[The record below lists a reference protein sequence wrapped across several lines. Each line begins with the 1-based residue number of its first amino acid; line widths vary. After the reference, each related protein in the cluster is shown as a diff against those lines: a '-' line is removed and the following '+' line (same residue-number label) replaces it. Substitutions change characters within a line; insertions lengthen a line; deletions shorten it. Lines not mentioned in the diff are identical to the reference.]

1 MAALAT
7 ASVAATT
14 AGLAY
19 LDAKYHIRQD
29 WKIIS
34 GKKKAGKLLQQAIKD
49 KRVSQWYFFEKHAQ
63 EKPNAECIWWRPGS
77 FTYAESYYRSC
88 QFAQYFLS
96 QGVKPGQLVALFMA
110 NSPDFLFA
118 WLGLFA
124 IGAAPAMINH
134 NLTKAA
140 LLHCLGIAE
149 TPLVVAD
156 GSPELLARID
166 EVQEELVAKG
176 VKVVKLAEARPEINA
191 LKGERPGNELRDNVG
206 PGSPFGLFYTSG
218 TTGMPKACIIPGA
231 AGFYHGVS
239 KECGISYVTGDNQRY
254 YDCMPLYHGT
264 GAISGMTQILT
275 GVTLCLAPK
284 FSASKFWTDI
294 RDSKATWFV
303 YVGETVRYLLAA
315 PPSPRDRDH
324 NVHSIYGNG
333 LRPDVWKPF
342 RDRFGIEKIFEFF
355 NSTEGMLALDNPAR
369 GDFRAHSVGH
379 HGLLLRNRYH
389 NTYIPVAIDPDTG
402 DIVRDPKTGFA
413 TRVPYE
419 AGGEILVAQ
428 PSPYAPPFVGY
439 HGNKEASDKKF
450 VTDVFTKG
458 DTYYRTGDALRRDG
472 DGRWY
477 FMDRLGDTFR
487 WKGENVSTAEV
498 SEVLGRYP
506 GVLEATVYGVGLP
519 GHDGKAGMA
528 AIYIDSDTKSFD
540 YDGLLKHARTHLPKY
555 AVPIFVRRI
564 KERSATHNNKQNKV
578 PLKNDGIDPSKVK
591 DDPLF
596 WISEQGK
603 GKSYA
608 PFTEK
613 EWDELN
619 AGKAKL

>member
-1 MAALAT
+1 MAALA

-19 LDAKYHIRQD
+19 LDAKYHVRQD

-34 GKKKAGKLLQQAIKD
+34 GKKKASKLLEQAIKD
-49 KRVSQWYFFEKHAQ
+49 KRVSQWYAFEKHAQ
-63 EKPNAECIWWRPGS
+63 LKPNDECIWWRPGS
-77 FTYAESYYRSC
+77 YTWAESYYRSC
-88 QFAQYFLS
+88 QFAQYFLA
-96 QGVKPGQLVALFMA
+96 QGVKPGDLVALFMA

-134 NLTKAA
+134 NLSKAA

-149 TPLVVAD
+149 SPLIVAD
-156 GSPELLARID
+156 GRPELLARID
-166 EVQEELVAKG
+166 EVQEELAAKG

-191 LKGERPGNELRDNVG
+191 LRGERPGDELRDNVG
-206 PGSPFGLFYTSG
+206 PGSPFGLFYTRYSWSSIPKHERRRHTNEGSG

-231 AGFYHGVS
+231 AGFFHSVS
-239 KECGISYVTGDNQRY
+239 
-254 YDCMPLYHGT
+254 
-264 GAISGMTQILT
+264 T

-284 FSASKFWTDI
+284 FSASRFWDDI

-315 PPSPRDRDH
+315 PPSPRDKSH

-355 NSTEGMLALDNPAR
+355 NSTEGMLSLDNPAR
-369 GDFRAHSVGH
+369 GDYRAHSVGH

-402 DIVRDPKTGFA
+402 DIAKDPKTGFA
-413 TRVPYE
+413 SRVPYE

-439 HGNKEASDKKF
+439 HGNKDASEKKF
-450 VTDVFTKG
+450 VTDVFKKG
-458 DTYYRTGDALRRDG
+458 DRFYRTGDALRRDN
-472 DGRWY
+472 DGRWF

-498 SEVLGRYP
+498 SEVLGRHP

-528 AIYIDSDTKSFD
+528 AIYIDPATKSFD
-540 YDGLLKHARTHLPKY
+540 YDELLKHARTHLPKY

-578 PLKNDGIDPSKVK
+578 PLKNEGIDPSKVK
-591 DDPLF
+591 GDPLF

-603 GKSYA
+603 GNSYA